1 MSNERLNH
9 TETVLWTGIVTDFAL
24 ALCKGIVGYLSGS
37 KALIGDALHS
47 AANAVTLLVDR
58 LPSLGI
64 FGNKSSIR
72 DKRKVSDTT
81 EPVISIL
88 FAVLLIMG
96 GIQIAV
102 SAIQT
107 MASGDLEPPTKSALL
122 AVFISLAVN
131 EAVFQYQCRQIK
143 RNKDPRYEVLS
154 ADHRF
159 ALYSSL
165 TVLIGVSLAM
175 GGSYFEWT
183 PLLYMDSVAALI
195 VACLVIRKGYI
206 LIVHSVYGTLVEEKR
221 HEHEADFMDTI
232 QRVHGVITIEELK
245 VQEYGQIRHVNIEV
259 KITVNPRTSVLEA
272 QEIAERIRKLL
283 THRFIQVTDAKVH
296 VVPYEP
302 GYPYKSNYDLMDN
315 DMPTLP
321 Q

>member
-1 MSNERLNH
+1 MNNERLNH
-9 TETVLWTGIVTDFAL
+9 TDTVVWTGIVTDFAL

-37 KALIGDALHS
+37 KSLIGDALHS
-47 AANAVTLLVDR
+47 AANAVGLLVDR

-64 FGNKSSIR
+64 FGNKSSTR
-72 DKRKVSDTT
+72 DNRNASETA

-88 FAVLLIMG
+88 FAVLFIMG
-96 GIQIAV
+96 GIQIAI
-102 SAIQT
+102 SAIQE
-107 MASGDLEPPTKSALL
+107 MASGNLQPPRKEALVV
-122 AVFISLAVN
+122 VFISLAVN
-131 EAVFQYQCRQIK
+131 EAVFQYQYRQIK
-143 RNKDPRYEVLS
+143 RNNDPRHALLS

-165 TVLIGVSLAM
+165 TVLIGVSLSM

-195 VACLVIRKGYI
+195 VSCLIVRKGYI

-221 HEHEADFMDTI
+221 HEHTAEFMDTI
-232 QRVHGVITIEELK
+232 QRVHGVITVEELK
-245 VQEYGQIRHVNIEV
+245 VQEYGQFRHASIEV
-259 KITVNPRTSVLEA
+259 KVSVNPRTSVLEA

-283 THRFIQVTDAKVH
+283 THRFIQVTDAKVA

-315 DMPTLP
+315 DMPTLT